1 MKKKEPLIFI
11 VEDDAFVNLM
21 ISSHLSDL
29 GYSKVEVFGSGED
42 ALANRYKMPG
52 IVICD
57 YHLSGDLD
65 GSEVLKEIKAFNPD
79 IHVIMLSGQEK
90 MDVAVNSLKYGAYD
104 YVVKGD
110 GAIEK
115 VGKLVQKADAFN
127 SALKSN
133 RWKRVFSAFMFNF

>member
-1 MKKKEPLIFI
+1 ML
-11 VEDDAFVNLM
+11 
-21 ISSHLSDL
+21 
-29 GYSKVEVFGSGED
+29 
-42 ALANRYKMPG
+42 
-52 IVICD
+52 
-57 YHLSGDLD
+57 
-65 GSEVLKEIKAFNPD
+65 KAFNPD